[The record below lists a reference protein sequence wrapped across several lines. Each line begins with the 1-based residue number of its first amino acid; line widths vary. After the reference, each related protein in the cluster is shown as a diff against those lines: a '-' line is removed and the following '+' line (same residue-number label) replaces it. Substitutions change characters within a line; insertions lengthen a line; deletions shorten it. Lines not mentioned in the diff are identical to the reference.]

1 MARSHVIAQERTPRR
16 RDEDELQQ
24 QLNDLLSLAVVGD
37 HVRWVAKG
45 DGAAE
50 LVEWLT
56 EAVAEWRGCADR
68 VAQHLSS
75 SGLAPDGRIRSLATD
90 IPVNWVPD
98 GWLSADEARRLVLDR
113 IATVARL
120 DAVPLLARRG
130 APRGRAPR
138 HLLVA
143 RRAARRAGA
152 GMSGCSLNP
161 DRMRLAD
168 PPERS
173 YAGIR

>member
-56 EAVAEWRGCADR
+56 EAVAEWRGCAER

-113 IATVARL
+113 IATVAGWTRYRCSRAEGRRAVVLHGIYSLL
-120 DAVPLLARRG
+120 DAQLAERG
-130 APRGRAPR
+130 PA
-138 HLLVA
+138 
-143 RRAARRAGA
+143 
-152 GMSGCSLNP
+152 
-161 DRMRLAD
+161 
-168 PPERS
+168 
-173 YAGIR
+173 